1 MGMLENMAE
10 MMQAKKERE
19 KDSVERF
26 SEKLEISPS
35 TLQDYLKARGNPTVK
50 MIERLA
56 KKMDVDPVAL
66 VSGTAEPEQYQTL
79 LLMLDTIEEVSSLTQ
94 PKRVKFAELF
104 LELVQLWE
112 EEE

>member
-50 MIERLA
+50 MIERLKDGRGPCRPGVGDGGA
-56 KKMDVDPVAL
+56 GTVSNTLVDV
-66 VSGTAEPEQYQTL
+66 GHH
-79 LLMLDTIEEVSSLTQ
+79 
-94 PKRVKFAELF
+94 
-104 LELVQLWE
+104 
-112 EEE
+112 

>member
-35 TLQDYLKARGNPTVK
+35 TLQDYLKARGNPTV
-50 MIERLA
+50 A